1 MKRKRIILPTD
12 FSKNAW
18 NAIVYALTVFKDDPC
33 DFFILNSFQVG
44 ASGLS
49 TKMARYNDTR
59 LYNLMKEQSE
69 RDLKREL
76 EKISALDKNPNH
88 NFIARS
94 EQATLVNAIGKTV
107 YKEEIDYVIMGT
119 KGVSGLKEVFMGS
132 NTFQIIKEI
141 DFCPIIAVPEDY
153 QTDGELDSLMLA
165 TGYEHLFENYE
176 LQPLLH
182 LPVNFKAKLRI
193 VYVGNPADLN
203 EAQKKSKEA
212 LEKRLD
218 SIEHEFVE
226 VEKDGSVTN
235 TIQKMV
241 QQDDTIDMLV
251 MIHQDHSFFEKLT
264 REPVIKKVAFAT
276 RVPFMV
282 VHLFE

>member
-1 MKRKRIILPTD
+1 MKKKRIILPTD
-12 FSKNAW
+12 FSKNSW

-69 RDLKREL
+69 RDLKREM
-76 EKISALDKNPNH
+76 EKINALDKNPNH
-88 NFIARS
+88 NFIPRS

-107 YKEEIDYVIMGT
+107 YKEEVDYVIMGT

-132 NTFQIIKEI
+132 NTYEVIQEI

-176 LQPLLH
+176 LQPLLN

-193 VYVGNPADLN
+193 VYVGNPEDMTD
-203 EAQKKSKEA
+203 AQKASKEA
-212 LEKRLD
+212 LQKKVATID
-218 SIEHEFVE
+218 HEFVE
-226 VEKDGSVTN
+226 VEKETSVTN
-235 TIQKMV
+235 TIQKLV
-241 QQDDTIDMLV
+241 QQDGTIDMLV
-251 MIHQDHSFFEKLT
+251 MIHQDHSFFKKLT
-264 REPVIKKVAFAT
+264 REPVIKKVAFNT

>member
-1 MKRKRIILPTD
+1 
-12 FSKNAW
+12 
-18 NAIVYALTVFKDDPC
+18 
-33 DFFILNSFQVG
+33 
-44 ASGLS
+44 
-49 TKMARYNDTR
+49 
-59 LYNLMKEQSE
+59 
-69 RDLKREL
+69 
-76 EKISALDKNPNH
+76 
-88 NFIARS
+88 
-94 EQATLVNAIGKTV
+94 
-107 YKEEIDYVIMGT
+107 
-119 KGVSGLKEVFMGS
+119 MGS

-203 EAQKKSKEA
+203 EEQKKSKEA